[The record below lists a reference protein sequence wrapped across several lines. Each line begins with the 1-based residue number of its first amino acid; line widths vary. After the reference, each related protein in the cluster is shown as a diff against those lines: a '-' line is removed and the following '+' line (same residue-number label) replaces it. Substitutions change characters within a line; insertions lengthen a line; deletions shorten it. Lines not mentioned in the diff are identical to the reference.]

1 MPGRQQQITEHSLLP
16 ISTPLDAAALRR
28 DLAIRAP
35 ALTIECLDEC
45 PSTNTLLAERLAAHI
60 EVPSGSVVACEHQT
74 AGRGRRGRTWVSE
87 GGTSLT
93 FSLLWRFG
101 DARSRGPAGLAGLS
115 GLSLAVAVA
124 VAQAREHMGFA
135 GIALKWP
142 NDLLH
147 DGAKLGG
154 ILVEVN
160 GPGTAIIG
168 IGLNVQLSRG
178 FAATL
183 QRAVTDLAA
192 MTEGRFV
199 LPDRNA
205 LLAGL
210 LAGLSAAMARYD
222 REGFAPFRAAWQLRH
237 AHQGL
242 EVSLLR
248 DDQSIAAE
256 GVAIGVAEDGALLLR
271 TAAGIERIHSG
282 EVSLR

>member
-1 MPGRQQQITEHSLLP
+1 M
-16 ISTPLDAAALRR
+16 
-28 DLAIRAP
+28 
-35 ALTIECLDEC
+35 
-45 PSTNTLLAERLAAHI
+45 
-60 EVPSGSVVACEHQT
+60 
-74 AGRGRRGRTWVSE
+74 
-87 GGTSLT
+87 
-93 FSLLWRFG
+93 
-101 DARSRGPAGLAGLS
+101 
-115 GLSLAVAVA
+115 
-124 VAQAREHMGFA
+124 
-135 GIALKWP
+135 
-142 NDLLH
+142 
-147 DGAKLGG
+147 
-154 ILVEVN
+154 
-160 GPGTAIIG
+160 
-168 IGLNVQLSRG
+168 
-178 FAATL
+178 
-183 QRAVTDLAA
+183 TDLAA

-205 LLAGL
+205 LLGGL